1 MLFCGAKIGWS
12 WSLHLP
18 KSVYM
23 VVLMSALITGLVT
36 LVGAE
41 GIGVGASDD
50 QEARA
55 VVRKALNR
63 VTSNEEQQL
72 QIRYRSLMSREV
84 RKFNG
89 DGEVEESDQGDF
101 EVFPLDGV
109 PYERR
114 TSVNGR
120 PLSDQ
125 ELEWEAEREA
135 EFLQA
140 LQRIRDGE
148 VDADDDEDRVIFNE
162 ELIERYVFSLEG
174 EEVWRGRP
182 SYAISFRPRDGD
194 LPVRRRID
202 HALNKARGKLWIDR
216 VRLWWGALGT
226 IAEARGSLDRAPV
239 LGDIWGR
246 IQYETYTDVRVLF
259 RRTRRAELRQWRAYE
274 SFEPKGPGG
283 SQ

>member
-1 MLFCGAKIGWS
+1 MLVFMS
-12 WSLHLP
+12 T
-18 KSVYM
+18 
-23 VVLMSALITGLVT
+23 LMTALVT

-41 GIGVGASDD
+41 AIGAGATDD
-50 QEARA
+50 REARS
-55 VVRKALNR
+55 VVLKALNR
-63 VTSNEEQQL
+63 VASNEERQL
-72 QIRYRSLMSREV
+72 HIRYRSLMSREV

-114 TSVNGR
+114 ISVNGR

-135 EFLQA
+135 EFRQA

-148 VDADDDEDRVIFNE
+148 VDAEDDEEGVIFNE
-162 ELIERYVFSLEG
+162 ELIERYVFSLQG

-182 SYAISFRPRDGD
+182 SYAIAFRPRDGD
-194 LPVRRRID
+194 LPVRRHID
-202 HALNKARGKLWIDR
+202 HALNKARGKLWIDVETFEPARVEFQLMDR

-226 IAEARGSLDRAPV
+226 IAQARGSLDRAPV

-246 IQYETYTDVRVLF
+246 IQSENYTDVRVLF

-274 SFEPKGPGG
+274 SFEPKDPRG